1 MDLLV
6 CDLPYGVKHGSA
18 PGRGCARP
26 RTRAAAGERPARLAR
41 PAPARSGGRLRV
53 EPSGA
58 AAAAA
63 RRAGGGRGLRAAGRR
78 SRRRSCTPSTARSP
92 GTCWSSPARPDAV
105 SRHGRFAPGRTAHR
119 ARGTPTG
126 GAGPPRLRERRRGSP
141 RGRCCR
147 SRAVRAREQLRTT
160 HAIAALGALGWLA
173 VGGAASLGA
182 GAIHA
187 AAIGVHS
194 EHRQAV
200 IAFTIVAAIQLGWG
214 ALVLARPGRIVVALG
229 ALANAAIFGG
239 WVLAKTSGISFIDGL
254 GEAESPQLA
263 DSLAAGL
270 AVVAVLAAVC
280 QLFSWGSR
288 ALKGSPIL
296 TGVSRDRDRVA
307 GGAGDDLGRQPQP
320 RRRAR
325 RGRRGRPRPRGGGT
339 TEAAHTDAVVPPKAY
354 DPTLPLDLSGVEG
367 VTPAAAGGG
376 REPPR
381 RHASPTCRS
390 SPTRPSPR
398 AWASCPSGTASSA
411 TSTT

>member
-1 MDLLV
+1 M
-6 CDLPYGVKHGSA
+6 
-18 PGRGCARP
+18 
-26 RTRAAAGERPARLAR
+26 
-41 PAPARSGGRLRV
+41 RS
-53 EPSGA
+53 
-58 AAAAA
+58 
-63 RRAGGGRGLRAAGRR
+63 
-78 SRRRSCTPSTARSP
+78 
-92 GTCWSSPARPDAV
+92 
-105 SRHGRFAPGRTAHR
+105 
-119 ARGTPTG
+119 
-126 GAGPPRLRERRRGSP
+126 
-141 RGRCCR
+141 
-147 SRAVRAREQLRTT
+147 
-160 HAIAALGALGWLA
+160 AALGALGWLA

-254 GEAESPQLA
+254 GDAESPQLA

-280 QLFSWGSR
+280 HLFSWGSR

-296 TGVSRDRDRVA
+296 TGVSAIVIASLAVPGMISAGSHSHA
-307 GGAGDDLGRQPQP
+307 GGHGEEGAAAHGHED
-320 RRRAR
+320 
-325 RGRRGRPRPRGGGT
+325 GGT
-339 TEAAHTDAVVPPKAY
+339 TEAAHTEAVVPA
-354 DPTLPLDLSGVEG
+354 EG
-367 VTPAAAGGG
+367 LRPHVAHRSRRRPG
-376 REPPR
+376 
-381 RHASPTCRS
+381 RHARSSRPRPRTSSPSRSPTCRS